1 MNKVSFFIR
10 QSNDNLNRL
19 GNLCI
24 HDTFKMARNDFLS
37 EANFISPLLCIR
49 NVTQCNLKNSHH
61 LTGIIAVGYDGMPLY
76 MIIDYV
82 LSVNYSS
89 TVLKS
94 SFWTPR
100 MATCRYSLSSP
111 SQKSG
116 LSCCEKQMTPGHSF
130 YSWIRFVISPS
141 NVDALW

>member
-37 EANFISPLLCIR
+37 EANCISPLLCIG

-76 MIIDYV
+76 MINRLCLIGKLLLDGLKV
-82 LSVNYSS
+82 FFLDATDGNLS
-89 TVLKS
+89 L
-94 SFWTPR
+94 
-100 MATCRYSLSSP
+100 
-111 SQKSG
+111 
-116 LSCCEKQMTPGHSF
+116 
-130 YSWIRFVISPS
+130 
-141 NVDALW
+141 